1 MEFKVVMALTLG
13 DGFYSVLG
21 ETWKLVE
28 NNPES
33 KSVEIECT
41 FGLNVGMV
49 VEVSRLNI
57 ADCFEVIPQN

>member
-21 ETWKLVE
+21 EIWKLVE
-28 NNPES
+28 NDLE
-33 KSVEIECT
+33 KTKVELECT

-49 VEVSRLNI
+49 VEVARLNV
-57 ADCFEVIPQN
+57 AECFEVVPQN